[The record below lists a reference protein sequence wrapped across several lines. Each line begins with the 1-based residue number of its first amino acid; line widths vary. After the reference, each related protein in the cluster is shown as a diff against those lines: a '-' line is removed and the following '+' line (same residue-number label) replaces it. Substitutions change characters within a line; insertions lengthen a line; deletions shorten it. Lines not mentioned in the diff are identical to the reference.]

1 MRLRAARA
9 FELEPGGTIQC
20 TTAISVMTF
29 NPIWMAPIHLHR
41 VPSTPLVVGS
51 LMLDTYFVT
60 VERFIP
66 SVDPVVTG
74 AYVCTPHHPFAVPR
88 PPPALASFCLC
99 RFFSP
104 SYSSFLLSSLS
115 VGFSPG
121 PWELS
126 ILLQPHSSFS
136 CRPGPS
142 FTWCPSLRPWP
153 LHGPS
158 YLPLVLQDRYRYPP
172 CLRASPRP
180 PHHPKST
187 AQ

>member
-1 MRLRAARA
+1 
-9 FELEPGGTIQC
+9 
-20 TTAISVMTF
+20 
-29 NPIWMAPIHLHR
+29 
-41 VPSTPLVVGS
+41 
-51 LMLDTYFVT
+51 MLDTYFVT

-66 SVDPVVTG
+66 SVDPVVTC
-74 AYVCTPHHPFAVPR
+74 AFQDIYVCTPHHPFAVSR

-99 RFFSP
+99 RFFFP
-104 SYSSFLLSSLS
+104 SHSSFLSSSWS

-136 CRPGPS
+136 RRPGPS
-142 FTWCPSLRPWP
+142 FTWCPSLRLWP

-158 YLPLVLQDRYRYPP
+158 CLPLVLQVRYRYPP
-172 CLRASPRP
+172 CLRASPRR
-180 PHHPKST
+180 HPKST